1 MSSNSLPEN
10 NQATPGEGFNSESK
24 RRWTAPSPLPVP
36 RPPAG
41 SLGSRADSVRVAQ
54 GLCSKDSRLPRGVT
68 RVGAFRAAVCVN
80 SCPASLPLS
89 SPWLLHP
96 SGCHFSYP
104 SRVRTGGL
112 RSGGPRA
119 GRLGP
124 RTLVSSHVW
133 GWASAVA
140 VWVAVYLPR
149 PRGAVPLHVRV
160 RASRGGPSH
169 GGLPPVRPPFALSPN
184 TATFQGTGA
193 QDATV

>member
-41 SLGSRADSVRVAQ
+41 SLGSRADSGSQGRAGAVLQ
-54 GLCSKDSRLPRGVT
+54 GLPTSTRRHPRGSFP
-68 RVGAFRAAVCVN
+68 RCCVCELGP
-80 SCPASLPLS
+80 CISLPLP
-89 SPWLLHP
+89 SPRLLHP

-124 RTLVSSHVW
+124 RTSVSSHVW

-160 RASRGGPSH
+160 RAS
-169 GGLPPVRPPFALSPN
+169 
-184 TATFQGTGA
+184 
-193 QDATV
+193 